1 MKPVRLAPDAV
12 SELGEA
18 AAWYESRE
26 PGLASRFIEEVE
38 QVLPTI
44 GARPRSFARL
54 LDTAA
59 DLIVGRFPV
68 AHDRQTASM
77 PAPHSSQSSGSAGFS
92 NPQAAQVMP
101 RAPSPAAPHAR
112 WHRSP

>member
-59 DLIVGRFPV
+59 DLIVRRALLPRFPF
-68 AHDRQTASM
+68 AL
-77 PAPHSSQSSGSAGFS
+77 
-92 NPQAAQVMP
+92 
-101 RAPSPAAPHAR
+101 HAKR
-112 WHRSP
+112 RPGYWLYRVRH

>member
-44 GARPRSFARL
+44 GARRRSFARL
-54 LDTAA
+54 FALVFTELDAEVRILA
-59 DLIVGRFPV
+59 I
-68 AHDRQTASM
+68 AHAKRR
-77 PAPHSSQSSGSAGFS
+77 PGYWLYRVRH
-92 NPQAAQVMP
+92 
-101 RAPSPAAPHAR
+101 
-112 WHRSP
+112 

>member
-1 MKPVRLAPDAV
+1 MKPVRLAPETV
-12 SELGEA
+12 SELAEA
-18 AAWYESRE
+18 AAWCESRE

-59 DLIVGRFPV
+59 DLIVRRALLPRFPFALV
-68 AHDRQTASM
+68 FTELDAEVRILAI
-77 PAPHSSQSSGSAGFS
+77 
-92 NPQAAQVMP
+92 V
-101 RAPSPAAPHAR
+101 HAKR
-112 WHRSP
+112 RPGYWLYRVRH

>member
-59 DLIVGRFPV
+59 DLIVRRALLPRFPFALV
-68 AHDRQTASM
+68 FTELDAEVRILAIAHAKRR
-77 PAPHSSQSSGSAGFS
+77 PGYWLYRVRH
-92 NPQAAQVMP
+92 
-101 RAPSPAAPHAR
+101 
-112 WHRSP
+112 